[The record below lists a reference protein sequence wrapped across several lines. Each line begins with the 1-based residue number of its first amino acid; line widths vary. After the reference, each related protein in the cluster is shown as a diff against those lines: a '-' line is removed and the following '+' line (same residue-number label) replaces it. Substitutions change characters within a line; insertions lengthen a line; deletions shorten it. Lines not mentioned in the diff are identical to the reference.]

1 MAEADLMPIT
11 KILITFYKHNLCQE
25 GYIYCPWPTY
35 TILTIVQPSLQ
46 QSQLSTCKIP
56 LLIADRAKRCQWI
69 NKDLSSFSY
78 QQPQYAS
85 V

>member
-46 QSQLSTCKIP
+46 ESQGKQPRIPQSSLEASATSQTCHSP
-56 LLIADRAKRCQWI
+56 E
-69 NKDLSSFSY
+69 F
-78 QQPQYAS
+78 
-85 V
+85 